1 MIHAALKEGAVRRS
15 HPVPLTTAEGAER
28 VRLHVRP
35 VLPSTP
41 QRDEHAATDAGVLLL
56 FEREAVPDP
65 ALQDAEGH
73 VVPAATMVDLHA
85 HIETLE
91 RELASTRANLQTTI
105 EELETANEEL
115 QATNEELIAANEEL
129 QSTNEELQ
137 SVNEELM
144 TVNAEYQEK
153 VDVLNRVNAD
163 LENVARATGIPTL
176 FIDEEL
182 RLSRFTAEATHL
194 FKIKPS
200 DVGRSIEDFAN
211 LLDYPEFFSELR
223 RTLGDGALIQREVAD
238 REGRWHL
245 VRIQPYAQSQQ
256 AARRAVVSFIDV
268 TRLKDAQRLQAVLDA
283 LPEHVAVLDADGRI
297 TMVNQ
302 AWRSFAQAN
311 GDHGLART
319 GPGASYLGV
328 CASSDADADARRA
341 HDGIT
346 DVLAGRA
353 ERFTMRYPCHSPTE
367 ERWFLMH
374 AARLPGGSQ
383 GAVVSHVNITPFMR
397 PETPAREPTM
407 S

>member
-1 MIHAALKEGAVRRS
+1 
-15 HPVPLTTAEGAER
+15 
-28 VRLHVRP
+28 
-35 VLPSTP
+35 
-41 QRDEHAATDAGVLLL
+41 
-56 FEREAVPDP
+56 
-65 ALQDAEGH
+65 
-73 VVPAATMVDLHA
+73 
-85 HIETLE
+85 
-91 RELASTRANLQTTI
+91 
-105 EELETANEEL
+105 
-115 QATNEELIAANEEL
+115 
-129 QSTNEELQ
+129 
-137 SVNEELM
+137 
-144 TVNAEYQEK
+144 
-153 VDVLNRVNAD
+153 
-163 LENVARATGIPTL
+163 
-176 FIDEEL
+176 
-182 RLSRFTAEATHL
+182 
-194 FKIKPS
+194 
-200 DVGRSIEDFAN
+200 
-211 LLDYPEFFSELR
+211 
-223 RTLGDGALIQREVAD
+223 
-238 REGRWHL
+238 
-245 VRIQPYAQSQQ
+245 
-256 AARRAVVSFIDV
+256 V

-302 AWRSFAQAN
+302 AWRSFVQAN